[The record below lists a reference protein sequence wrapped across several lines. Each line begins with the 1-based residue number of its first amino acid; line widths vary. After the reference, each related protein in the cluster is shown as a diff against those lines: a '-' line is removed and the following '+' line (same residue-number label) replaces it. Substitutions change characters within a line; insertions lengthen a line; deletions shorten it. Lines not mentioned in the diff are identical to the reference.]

1 MLIKN
6 ITKQI
11 NNMKGNIFTKLI
23 KTNSGYS
30 SKSFFLLSITIIG
43 LILLIVPA
51 FALCIEAY
59 YNHTIQTNLSDMA
72 AYIASVAAI
81 FASGGITKAWSEKY
95 EKLPGPD
102 GKLGTDDDIIIK
114 KKMFKCDNNNDN
126 NNKNENV

>member
-11 NNMKGNIFTKLI
+11 NNMKDNIFTKLI

-95 EKLPGPD
+95 ERLPGPD
-102 GKLGTDDDIIIK
+102 GKLGTNDDIIIN
-114 KKMFKCDNNNDN
+114 KKMFKCDD
-126 NNKNENV
+126 KKEE

>member
-11 NNMKGNIFTKLI
+11 NSMKDNIFTKLI

-30 SKSFFLLSITIIG
+30 SKSFFLLAITIIG

-95 EKLPGPD
+95 ERLPGQD
-102 GKLGTDDDIIIK
+102 GKLGTDDDIIIN
-114 KKMFKCDNNNDN
+114 KKMFKCDD
-126 NNKNENV
+126 KKEE

>member
-6 ITKQI
+6 ITRQI
-11 NNMKGNIFTKLI
+11 NNMKDNIFTKLI

-30 SKSFFLLSITIIG
+30 SKSFFLLAITIIG

-95 EKLPGPD
+95 ERLPGQD
-102 GKLGTDDDIIIK
+102 GKLGTDDDIIIN
-114 KKMFKCDNNNDN
+114 KKMFKCDDNKKDDEDN
-126 NNKNENV
+126 N

>member
-11 NNMKGNIFTKLI
+11 NNMKDNIFTKLI

-30 SKSFFLLSITIIG
+30 SKSFFLLAITIIG

-102 GKLGTDDDIIIK
+102 GKLGTDDDIIVK
-114 KKMFKCDNNNDN
+114 RKMFKCDNNNDN

>member
-1 MLIKN
+1 MLMKN
-6 ITKQI
+6 IKKQI
-11 NNMKGNIFTKLI
+11 NSMKDNIFTKLI

-30 SKSFFLLSITIIG
+30 SKSFFLLAITIIG

-95 EKLPGPD
+95 ERLPGQD
-102 GKLGTDDDIIIK
+102 GKLGTDDDIIIN
-114 KKMFKCDNNNDN
+114 KKMFKCDD
-126 NNKNENV
+126 KKEEQINE

>member
-1 MLIKN
+1 MLMKN

-11 NNMKGNIFTKLI
+11 NSMKENIFTKLI

-30 SKSFFLLSITIIG
+30 SKSFFLLAITIIG

-95 EKLPGPD
+95 ERLPGQD
-102 GKLGTDDDIIIK
+102 GKLGTDDDIIIN
-114 KKMFKCDNNNDN
+114 KKMFKCDDNKKDDEDN
-126 NNKNENV
+126 N

>member
-1 MLIKN
+1 MLMKN

-11 NNMKGNIFTKLI
+11 NSMKENIFTKLI

-30 SKSFFLLSITIIG
+30 SKSFFLLAITIIG

-95 EKLPGPD
+95 ERLPGPD
-102 GKLGTDDDIIIK
+102 GKLGTDDDIIINR
-114 KKMFKCDNNNDN
+114 KMFKCDDNKKDDEDN
-126 NNKNENV
+126 N

>member
-11 NNMKGNIFTKLI
+11 NNMKDNIFTKLI

-95 EKLPGPD
+95 ERLPGND

-114 KKMFKCDNNNDN
+114 KKMFKCDDD
-126 NNKNENV
+126 KKDDVDV

>member
-11 NNMKGNIFTKLI
+11 NSMKDNIFTKLI

-30 SKSFFLLSITIIG
+30 SKSFFLLAITIIG

-95 EKLPGPD
+95 ERLPGPD
-102 GKLGTDDDIIIK
+102 GKLGTNDDIIIN
-114 KKMFKCDNNNDN
+114 KKMFKCDD
-126 NNKNENV
+126 KKEE

>member
-1 MLIKN
+1 MLMKN

-11 NNMKGNIFTKLI
+11 NSMKDNIFTKLI

-30 SKSFFLLSITIIG
+30 SKSFFLLAITIIG

-95 EKLPGPD
+95 ERLPGQD
-102 GKLGTDDDIIIK
+102 GKLGTDDDIIIN
-114 KKMFKCDNNNDN
+114 KKMFKCDD
-126 NNKNENV
+126 KKEEQINE